1 MTLVTLNQL
10 AGIKRQKSKKGTDR
24 PTDRPTDGPTWRGVE
39 SRSTRLKSGV
49 EDKVSQSQIKIDN
62 EKEDEDEDDWQLKKS
77 DEKKYITAKL
87 PYASQCFFLSVLH
100 PNALRDT
107 MGRVGRY
114 HGKGGLD
121 TRSRGTVW
129 AGAVLGLVIGP
140 RY

>member
-1 MTLVTLNQL
+1 MLKKLKNAKKV
-10 AGIKRQKSKKGTDR
+10 KRGSTE
-24 PTDRPTDGPTWRGVE
+24 RPTDGPTWRGVE

-100 PNALRDT
+100 PNALRDI
-107 MGRVGRY
+107 MGRGSIGARY
-114 HGKGGLD
+114 R
-121 TRSRGTVW
+121 TS
-129 AGAVLGLVIGP
+129 VLGNIARIYMSFLLKIKILLKNL
-140 RY
+140 